1 MLLVTC
7 IIPGYITIYYQL
19 WDDMYTSKWE
29 EHCRITCMNIV
40 WTYFLGYFSLLQLTP
55 KISPPLVLLGAFAA
69 RCFGAAV
76 RCTGAALVVREGAAA
91 RAPAVVC
98 ARAVGAAEAA
108 RLGLGRC
115 VAGMMRAY
123 SKSSQSSSS
132 WSSPNYQKSSTN
144 LSNHHPQLPSSTT
157 GKLLLE
163 PFGGLLFWPREKGF
177 LPAICEEW

>member
-1 MLLVTC
+1 MGGTLQDNV
-7 IIPGYITIYYQL
+7 Y
-19 WDDMYTSKWE
+19 
-29 EHCRITCMNIV
+29 EHIFWAIFPPSIFN
-40 WTYFLGYFSLLQLTP
+40 SP
-55 KISPPLVLLGAFAA
+55 KISPPLVLLGAAA

-76 RCTGAALVVREGAAA
+76 RCTGAALVVREGTAA

-98 ARAVGAAEAA
+98 ARAGAAEAA

-115 VAGMMRAY
+115 VAGINPAY
-123 SKSSQSSSS
+123 
-132 WSSPNYQKSSTN
+132 PNPPSHHPADHPQLSEILNKP
-144 LSNHHPQLPSSTT
+144 SNHHPQLPSPTT